1 LGLASLDSELNDLR
15 FGGMRRLF
23 GAPSA
28 FRIQQAHIAVIGIG
42 GVGSWAAE
50 ALARSG
56 VKQITLIDM
65 DHISESN
72 INRQL
77 HALSNTIGQ
86 SKVLAM
92 CERIQ
97 LINPDCQ
104 VHMID
109 EFVTAENINTLLND
123 RLDLLID
130 ASDQVSA
137 KIALAAWAIQSG
149 KPMVTVGAAGG
160 KKMAHLV
167 EIADLSDVTHD
178 PLLAQVRQGLRKLQ
192 FQVAPKKTSGIHA
205 VFSKEA
211 IVRPDI
217 DNEQVNSDNSL
228 NCNGYGSLVT
238 VTATFGQCA
247 AGWALNY
254 FSK

>member
-1 LGLASLDSELNDLR
+1 
-15 FGGMRRLF
+15 MF
-23 GAPSA
+23 GAQSA
-28 FRIQQAHIAVIGIG
+28 RRIQHAHIAVIGIG
-42 GVGSWAAE
+42 GVGSWATE

-56 VKQITLIDM
+56 VKQITLVDM

-77 HALSNTIGQ
+77 HALSNTVGQ
-86 SKVLAM
+86 SKVQAM
-92 CERIQ
+92 CERIH
-97 LINPDCQ
+97 LINSECQ
-104 VHMID
+104 VHTID
-109 EFVTAENINTLLND
+109 DFITPENTVSLLNNNV
-123 RLDLLID
+123 DLVID

-137 KIALAAWAIQSG
+137 KIALAAWAIQSD

-192 FQVAPKKTSGIHA
+192 FNVSPKISSGVHA
-205 VFSKEA
+205 VFSKEPV
-211 IVRPDI
+211 IRPDS
-217 DNEQVNSDNSL
+217 DEVQASSDNSL
-228 NCNGYGSLVT
+228 NCHGYGSLVS